1 MLVRKSRYGFEFY
14 NYLAVTN
21 EINSKILFQF
31 TSFIM
36 NTKCHFAFERYYAQ
50 LKFMFKSFLIQR
62 LRKSTSQHIVNFH
75 RRSNNIV

>member
-36 NTKCHFAFERYYAQ
+36 NTKCHFAFE
-50 LKFMFKSFLIQR
+50 MC
-62 LRKSTSQHIVNFH
+62 
-75 RRSNNIV
+75 